1 MKLFFSRIFC
11 LFLALQVL
19 LSSTGFAMNE
29 HYCKIRGEKVWSFKK
44 VRSCCTSKPK
54 SQEPSKTASIKKDK
68 CCADKVF
75 HAKVS
80 TESGQFSPSLDSVDF
95 ASLVWQCQL
104 PPMWVFRNE
113 ILPFETSAVLYYHS
127 PAPPLSGRDI
137 LVNIQSFLI

>member
-19 LSSTGFAMNE
+19 LSSAGFAMNE

-44 VRSCCTSKPK
+44 VRSCCTSKPKSQEPLEADLKNVFEECSCCTSKPK

-80 TESGQFSPSLDSVDF
+80 TESGQFSPS
-95 ASLVWQCQL
+95 
-104 PPMWVFRNE
+104 
-113 ILPFETSAVLYYHS
+113 
-127 PAPPLSGRDI
+127 RDGE
-137 LVNIQSFLI
+137 N